1 LDRSKRRKFH
11 DAQDRLFVEIC
22 RCQVLD
28 AADEDVETWLDD
40 TVEYLAEEYPSL
52 THSEVSKLRLAGEN
66 FVAPP
71 IPHGA
76 ARNATNR
83 EEWT

>member
-1 LDRSKRRKFH
+1 MDRSKRRKYD
-11 DAQDRLFVEIC
+11 DAQNRLFVEIC

-28 AADEDVETWLDD
+28 ASDEDVETWLDD
-40 TVEYLAEEYPSL
+40 TVDYLAQEYPSL
-52 THSEVSKLRLAGEN
+52 TRAEIRALRDAGEN
-66 FVAPP
+66 FVAPA